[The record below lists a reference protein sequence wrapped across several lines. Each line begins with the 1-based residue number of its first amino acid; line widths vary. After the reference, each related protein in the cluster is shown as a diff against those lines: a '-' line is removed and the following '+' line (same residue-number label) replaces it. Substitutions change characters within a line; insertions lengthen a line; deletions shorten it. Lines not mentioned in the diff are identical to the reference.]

1 MKTITN
7 YLRVLGTLLTFMM
20 VLPLSAQT
28 TPQLT
33 DPEIASVAVVANQI
47 DIDFAKI
54 AMKKSKNSEV
64 LDFARRMIDD
74 HTAVID
80 QAVALVTKLKV
91 VPKDNAVSKSLLDQ
105 GANTKVKLKKLKNK
119 DFDRFYV
126 ENEVAYHKQVIAAVN
141 TLLIP
146 QSQNGELKELLEN
159 VVPALEVHLGH
170 AEMLHKKMASKK

>member
-7 YLRVLGTLLTFMM
+7 YLSVLGVFSMFMIAIPM
-20 VLPLSAQT
+20 YAQT
-28 TPQLT
+28 SPQLT

-54 AMKKSKNSEV
+54 AMNKSKNKEV
-64 LDFARRMIDD
+64 LDFASRMVED
-74 HTAVID
+74 HTAVIN

-105 GANTKVKLKKLKNK
+105 AAETKAKLKKLTNKN
-119 DFDRFYV
+119 FDKFYV
-126 ENEVAYHKQVIAAVN
+126 ENEVAFHKQVIGAVN

-146 QSQNGELKELLEN
+146 QSQNGELKELLSN

-170 AEMLHKKMASKK
+170 AEMLQKKMASKK